1 MTTALG
7 VDVDTNGNGVDP
19 LTHRQI
25 IKRHWGNTGIVG
37 GLTVSGRSDLYYAV
51 SAGVAVCSMG
61 AADGYTEAYF
71 AGGNT
76 ENAVSAGDATY
87 PRIDTVY
94 ILANTGSPDN
104 LVHVEVAQGTPSA
117 SPVKPALPVGAQPLM
132 SMLLAAGAQ
141 NTGAAIP
148 VDASATYAIPYGAS
162 MGVLNRYVY
171 TGAAP
176 RNQTTLTTIGAKKII
191 LPTDRNMHFWAK
203 FSLSTSGS
211 SGSEGGLWGYFRV
224 DGQAVTRWQAAYSN
238 QRWDNLEFTW
248 DEPVEQGTHTV
259 DLQYARTSTSPEF
272 AFNSTGAMK
281 PIVFTVTDMGVIE

>member
-1 MTTALG
+1 MVTALG

-25 IKRHWGNTGIVG
+25 IKRHWVNTGIVG
-37 GLTVSGRSDLYYAV
+37 GLTVSGRSDLHYGV
-51 SAGVAVCSMG
+51 SAGVAVCSRG
-61 AADGYTEAYF
+61 DADGYTEAYF

-104 LVHVEVAQGTPSA
+104 LVHVEVAQGTPAA
-117 SPVKPALPVGAQPLM
+117 SPVKPTLPVGAQPLM

-176 RNQTTLTTIGAKKII
+176 RKQTTLTTIGAKKII
-191 LPTDRNMHFWAK
+191 LPTDRNLRFWAK
-203 FSLSTSGS
+203 FSLSVDSAVE
-211 SGSEGGLWGYFRV
+211 SEGGLWGYFRV

-248 DEPVEQGTHTV
+248 DEPVAQGAHTV
-259 DLQYARTSTSPEF
+259 DLQYAITKTSPKF
-272 AFNSTGAMK
+272 GFNSTTLMK
-281 PIVFTVTDMGVIE
+281 PITFTVTDMGVIE